1 MKKDSVKI
9 VPNSLQPLIEKD
21 YPDAVICGIDEAGRG
36 PLCGSVYAAAV
47 VFEHGTEIEGLK
59 DSKLL
64 SESKREEL
72 FDIITG
78 KALSWAV
85 AYATNEEIDRYNI
98 LNATFLAMQRAYDGL
113 SVKPTLALID
123 GNRAKLTGPQVI
135 CVVKGDQKCISI
147 SAASILA
154 KVSRD
159 REMKRLAQ
167 IFPQYA
173 LDKHK
178 GYPTKEHYELIKKY
192 GICDIYRKSFLKNL
206 DEH

>member
-1 MKKDSVKI
+1 MTKKSESI
-9 VPNSLQPLIEKD
+9 TPNALQPQIEAEN
-21 YPDAVICGIDEAGRG
+21 PSAVICGIDEAGRG

-64 SESKREEL
+64 SEKKREEL
-72 FDIITG
+72 FDIITQ

-85 AYATNEEIDRYNI
+85 AFATNEEIDDLNI
-98 LNATFLAMQRAYDGL
+98 LNATFLAMQRAYDQL
-113 SVKPTLALID
+113 KVKPDLALID
-123 GNRAKLTGPQVI
+123 GNRAKLNGPRVI

-159 REMKRLAQ
+159 REMKRLSE
-167 IFPQYA
+167 IYPQYA

-192 GICDIYRKSFLKNL
+192 GICDIYRRSFLKNL